1 MPEYVSDTSEQCMLH
16 IAEWRLHGYN
26 DIFWKT
32 LHYRVIP
39 WTENPGFGRY
49 TRARFL
55 VPFAAFRA
63 MGRIEERISIG
74 SINLDV

>member
-1 MPEYVSDTSEQCMLH
+1 MLH

-26 DIFWKT
+26 DTFWKK
-32 LHYRVIP
+32 LHYCVMF

-55 VPFAAFRA
+55 VPFAVFRA
-63 MGRIEERISIG
+63 MARIGERISIS